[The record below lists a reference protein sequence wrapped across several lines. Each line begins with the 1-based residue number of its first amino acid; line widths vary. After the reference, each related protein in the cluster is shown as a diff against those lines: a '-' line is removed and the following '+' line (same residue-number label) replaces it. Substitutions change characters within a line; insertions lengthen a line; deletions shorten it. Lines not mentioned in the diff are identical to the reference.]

1 MAWDEWEQLKAEA
14 AQRHTVQVRLNQVG
28 EGPDEGLGGVR
39 SSKVSWTR
47 AGESVGKLAG
57 NARKALSE
65 LKHEQSGA
73 AVNAEVLSGAAQ
85 KGVYRSWSKYIT
97 RVRDRCVALQDLLEK
112 TGNDQF
118 KNDDAVRAAFD
129 GLAKKYEDTDGGGH
143 DSRAR

>member
-14 AQRHTVQVRLNQVG
+14 AERHTVQVRLNQVG
-28 EGPDEGLGGVR
+28 EDPGGGLGGIR
-39 SSKVSWTR
+39 SSKASWTH

-57 NARKALSE
+57 DARKALSA

-73 AVNAEVLSGAAQ
+73 AISADVLSGAAQ
-85 KGVYRSWSKYIT
+85 KDVYQSWSKYIAGM
-97 RVRDRCVALQDLLEK
+97 RDRCVALQGLLEK

-118 KNDDAVRAAFD
+118 KNDDAIRAAFD
-129 GLAKKYEDTDGGGH
+129 GLAKKYEDTDGGGP